1 MKHILVILFLLLSV
15 NIKAQSFTV
24 IADTTV
30 ANDSLNSEMIFNLT
44 VTNNSNGDLTFYVK
58 RTVNNLPAD
67 WTSSLCFSFCFS
79 PTLDSIATT
88 SDFGARAL
96 SPGESRELS
105 LHVFPHTNYGSGIV
119 TLRFGDAFNFADSSV
134 ISFTANAN
142 PTGVEENRG
151 APSGF
156 KLFQNYPNPLSLK
169 GNGRGSAVTT
179 IRYKIAS
186 VGKNSVQENVKLTL
200 YNILGEKVKTLVD
213 KTMQPGVHE
222 VKLQASD
229 LPAGIYFYR
238 LTAGRFSAAKKMILI
253 R

>member
-1 MKHILVILFLLLSV
+1 MKQILIILFLFLTVTL
-15 NIKAQSFTV
+15 KAQSFTV
-24 IADTTV
+24 VADTTV

-44 VTNNSNGDLTFYVK
+44 VTNISNGDLTFYVK
-58 RTVNNLPAD
+58 RTVNALPAD

-105 LHVFPHTNYGSGIV
+105 LHVFPHTNYGAGNV

-134 ISFTANAN
+134 INFTANAN
-142 PTGVEENRG
+142 PTGVEKNTG
-151 APSGF
+151 VPTGF

-169 GNGRGSAVTT
+169 GNARESAVTT

-186 VGKNSVQENVKLTL
+186 VGKNSVSENVKLTL

-213 KTMQPGVHE
+213 KTLQPGVYD
-222 VKLQASD
+222 VKLEAGD

-238 LTAGRFSAAKKMILI
+238 LTSGRFSATKKMILI